1 MVSLRKRSA
10 DIFLSDGTG
19 AENFLA
25 SSSFPSRARWIYLG
39 KDVSRCITIGKKTG
53 RTSQKLEIGPVLQ
66 KTAVDIRPEY
76 IDYIGNLRPA
86 DDNLYW
92 WLTSA
97 SEKNP
102 RVSDIFL
109 NTCYLLTIK
118 KILDEAETDLVVV
131 CESPG
136 LAAAIGQNFN
146 NLPDWNISVHTGC
159 YDRTKRVVQ
168 STADFL
174 SQYVL
179 FLIRWTMRI
188 LLARTYGAGPSSGGA
203 RDNMRKSTRG
213 RIIIHSWVDQR
224 SFKRPGQYDEVYMG
238 TLGNELEN
246 LGFDVIYLADVLPTL
261 FYGRALHNLHQLKGP
276 GFFLMEEFLSP
287 ADPVVAAYVGLF
299 RVRCPGNIPVFRGL
313 DISAFIREE
322 FHRDSH
328 QRRAPQTYLSYLVGR
343 RLAQSERFQSF
354 IYSFENL
361 MWEKMFCISIREEKP
376 AAEIIGYAHS
386 VIDPMYLFYS
396 LSDAE
401 QESAPLPDRIIV
413 NGSTAKDTLV
423 HSGFPPSRVFIGG
436 ALRYPNIGK
445 PFKHRDRMGKKTL
458 LIATSAGIGESI
470 ELLGKVYLAFREH
483 DEISCIIKVHPTIP
497 QNLIPALRNLPSN
510 FSLRDDP
517 VHDLFP
523 LIDLMVYTSSAISVE
538 AIACGIPIL
547 HVKSDFTID
556 MNIFAGSPM
565 VPSVSTPE
573 ELARKAKEILAGP
586 SLSQEDADH
595 VVSGFFTPVTRESIE
610 LFVTREK

>member
-1 MVSLRKRSA
+1 MVSLQKRSA
-10 DIFLSDGTG
+10 DIFFSDATS
-19 AENFLA
+19 AETFLA
-25 SSSFPSRARWIYLG
+25 SSSFSSRARWIYLG
-39 KDVSRCITIGKKTG
+39 KDVSRCITLGKKTG
-53 RTSQKLEIGPVLQ
+53 RTSQQIEIGPILQ
-66 KTAVDIRPEY
+66 KTAMDIRPEY

-118 KILDEAETDLVVV
+118 KILDEAEYDLVIV

-136 LAAAIGQNFN
+136 LAAAIEYNFN
-146 NLPDWNISVHTGC
+146 NLKDWNISIHTCC
-159 YDRTKRVVQ
+159 YDRTKRLVR
-168 STADFL
+168 SAADFL
-174 SQYVL
+174 SQYVF

-188 LLARTYGAGPSSGGA
+188 LLAWTYGAGPSSAGV
-203 RDNMRKSTRG
+203 RDNTRKSPRG
-213 RIIIHSWVDQR
+213 CIIIHSWIDQR
-224 SFKRPGQYDEVYMG
+224 SFMRSGQYDEVY
-238 TLGNELEN
+238 LGSLGSELEK
-246 LGFDVIYLADVLPTL
+246 LGFEVIYLADVLPTL
-261 FYGRALHNLHQLKGP
+261 LYGRALHNLRQLKCP
-276 GFFLMEEFLSP
+276 IFFLMEEFLSP
-287 ADPVVAAYVGLF
+287 VDPFVAAYVGLF
-299 RVRCPGNIPVFRGL
+299 KIRCPRTIPVFRGL
-313 DISAFIREE
+313 DISAFVTEE
-322 FHRDSH
+322 FYRDRH

-343 RLAQSERFQSF
+343 RIAQSNPFQSF
-354 IYSFENL
+354 VYSFENL

-376 AAEIIGYAHS
+376 ATEIIGYAHS

-396 LSDAE
+396 LSRAE

-413 NGSTAKDTLV
+413 NGSSAKDSLV
-423 HSGFPPSRVFIGG
+423 HSGFPPSMIFIGG
-436 ALRYPNIGK
+436 ALRYPNLGK
-445 PFKHRDRMGKKTL
+445 PPAQREYTGKKTL

-470 ELLGKVYLAFREH
+470 ELIGKAYLAFR
-483 DEISCIIKVHPTIP
+483 DRDDISCIIKVHPTIP
-497 QNLIPALRNLPSN
+497 LNAIPDLRDLPSN

-565 VPSVSTPE
+565 APSVSTPG
-573 ELARKAKEILAGP
+573 ELVLKAKEILDGP
-586 SLSQEDADH
+586 PLSREDVDGL
-595 VVSGFFTPVTRESIE
+595 VSGFFAPVTRESIE
-610 LFVTREK
+610 LFVPHE